1 MLNQIVL
8 IGKIK
13 GIEKTEN
20 KNEVILE
27 VERPFQEDEI
37 RKSDVF
43 VCRLWSCIF
52 NGMLSLC
59 AIGDLVAIKGR
70 VNYEEEKYIINAE
83 NVVLLNK
90 SKENILKL

>member
-13 GIEKTEN
+13 SIEQVEN
-20 KNEVILE
+20 KNEVLLE

-37 RKSDVF
+37 RKSDLF
-43 VCRLWSCIF
+43 VCRLWTCIF
-52 NGMLSLC
+52 NRIVSLC
-59 AIGDLVAIKGR
+59 AKGDLIAVKGR
-70 VNYEEEKYIINAE
+70 VNYEEEKCIINAE

-90 SKENILKL
+90 SKENISKL

>member
-52 NGMLSLC
+52 KGMLSLC